1 MENVFMILILVCMVA
16 LVVGMIK
23 PNLVIRWGAEEKKD
37 RKSVIAYYLVGLIV
51 CFIGFGVSSDAQEA
65 SASEPVQTESSTS
78 QVAETPKV
86 EESKPE
92 VKEEPAKEEVKAEE
106 PIVEEVKEPTVG
118 DTVETKKYKATLNS
132 MEHQGG
138 NLYVFDILLENLS
151 DTDLASSTI
160 MCYEVSGDDG
170 YKGEFDMFADTK
182 GSLDGSVPAK
192 GKLRGQ
198 IAFEMQEGS
207 NPEYL
212 SINLDLFSNKPIKF
226 KLN

>member
-1 MENVFMILILVCMVA
+1 MENVFMILTLVCMVA

-23 PNLVIRWGAEEKKD
+23 PSLVIRWGADEKKD

-51 CFIGFGVSSDAQEA
+51 SFIGFGVSSDMQEA
-65 SASEPVQTESSTS
+65 SATENVAPQVQVTE
-78 QVAETPKV
+78 QPKEDV
-86 EESKPE
+86 KPEEVTPE
-92 VKEEPAKEEVKAEE
+92 VKEEVKEEPV
-106 PIVEEVKEPTVG
+106 VEEVKEPTVG

-138 NLYVFDILLENLS
+138 NLYVFDILLENLT

-212 SINLDLFSNKPIKF
+212 SINLDLFSNKPVKF